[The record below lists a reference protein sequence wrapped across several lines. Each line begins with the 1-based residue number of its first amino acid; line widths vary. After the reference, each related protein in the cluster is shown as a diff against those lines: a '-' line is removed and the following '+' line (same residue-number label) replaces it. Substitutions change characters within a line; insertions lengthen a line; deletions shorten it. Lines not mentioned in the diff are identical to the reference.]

1 MDVPGKAFRE
11 MAKQR
16 MKARHREEVRALM
29 IAASREIV
37 LAEGIDALTIRRVA
51 KAIGYCGGSI
61 YSYFDSRE
69 AIAIELVREGF
80 ERLNDY
86 MKPAHAVADPIERLY
101 ALGNAYLRFAEEE
114 SPSFRL
120 IFMNQAKLSD
130 QIMAEALERHGGF
143 NTYEFLVD
151 AVRKVLELRN
161 ITAIDANEIA
171 QLCWCTAHGVATLRL
186 TLTAFPFSEAQTLM
200 NHSMSA
206 MLCRIGLEPPLAP
219 PAYDAHD
226 ALLPGHVRA

>member
-1 MDVPGKAFRE
+1 MSSSERALDGPAKAVRE
-11 MAKQR
+11 MAKER

-80 ERLNDY
+80 DRLNEFMQRARDI
-86 MKPAHAVADPIERLY
+86 VDPIERLHAIGY
-101 ALGNAYLRFAEEE
+101 AYLGFAEQE
-114 SPSFRL
+114 PASFRL

-143 NTYEFLVD
+143 TTYEFLVD
-151 AVRKVLELRN
+151 AVRKVLEMRD
-161 ITAIDANEIA
+161 IRSIDPHEIA
-171 QLCWCTAHGVATLRL
+171 QLCWSTIHGVATLRL
-186 TLTAFPFSEAQTLM
+186 TLTAFPFVDAETLM
-200 NHSMSA
+200 NHSTTA
-206 MLCRIGLEPPLAP
+206 LLCRLGLEEPLAP
-219 PAYDAHD
+219 ARLEVHA
-226 ALLPGHVRA
+226 

>member
-1 MDVPGKAFRE
+1 MSSSERALEVPGKAFRE
-11 MAKQR
+11 LAKER

-80 ERLNDY
+80 DRLNEF
-86 MKPAHAVADPIERLY
+86 MKAAHNVVDPIERLHAIGY
-101 ALGNAYLRFAEEE
+101 AYLGFAEQE
-114 SPSFRL
+114 PASFRL

-130 QIMAEALERHGGF
+130 QIMAEAIERHGGF
-143 NTYEFLVD
+143 KTYEFLVD
-151 AVRKVLELRN
+151 AVRKVLEMRN
-161 ITAIDANEIA
+161 ITSIDPHEIA
-171 QLCWCTAHGVATLRL
+171 QLAWSTIHGVATLRV
-186 TLTAFPFSEAQTLM
+186 TLTAFPFVDAETLM
-200 NHSMSA
+200 NHSTSA
-206 MLCRIGLEPPLAP
+206 LLCRLGLEAPLAAP
-219 PAYDAHD
+219 TYE
-226 ALLPGHVRA
+226 VRA